1 MLEVSLEL
9 LEKGINFQEFEEK
22 LWEIMHSTGKDILK
36 AVLKARDQEIYQE
49 KAQREGFTVIR
60 RNDPRTIL
68 TLFGDLKKHRRIPAP
83 PG

>member
-36 AVLKARDQEIYQE
+36 ARDQEIYQE
-49 KAQREGFTVIR
+49 KA
-60 RNDPRTIL
+60 
-68 TLFGDLKKHRRIPAP
+68 
-83 PG
+83 